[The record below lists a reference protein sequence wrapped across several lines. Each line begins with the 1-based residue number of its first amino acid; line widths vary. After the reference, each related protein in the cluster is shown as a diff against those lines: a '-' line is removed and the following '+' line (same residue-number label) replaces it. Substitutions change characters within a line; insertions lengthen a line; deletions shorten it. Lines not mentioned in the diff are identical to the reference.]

1 MWRLHMWHVP
11 GLSELENKLVGVLT
25 LLLVTYTHKFSKPI
39 LLDSALYG

>member
-25 LLLVTYTHKFSKPI
+25 LLVTLHAQVFEAYST
-39 LLDSALYG
+39 

>member
-25 LLLVTYTHKFSKPI
+25 LLVTYTHKFLKPI